1 MADDVTEIEL
11 RRLEEERSEDEG
23 MAPHPEKE
31 RDPAAWEEERHV
43 RERPLTLLEQIAFDV
58 RVAFHRR
65 FGRAVEAA
73 QQKVS
78 DHSLAAVASVFL
90 LGVSVGCLVSAKRRR

>member
-31 RDPAAWEEERHV
+31 RDPAVWEAERHV
-43 RERPLTLLEQIAFDV
+43 RERPLTFIEKVAYETQVALHRLFD
-58 RVAFHRR
+58 RSAD
-65 FGRAVEAA
+65 ATA
-73 QQKVS
+73 QKVA
-78 DHSLAAVASVFL
+78 DNPLAAIASVFFI
-90 LGVSVGCLVSAKRRR
+90 GVSVGCLVSTRRR

>member
-31 RDPAAWEEERHV
+31 RDPATWEQERHV
-43 RERPLTLLEQIAFDV
+43 RERPLTFLEQIAFDV
-58 RVAFHRR
+58 RVAFHRQ
-65 FGRAVEAA
+65 FGRTADAA
-73 QQKVS
+73 AAKVS
-78 DHSLAAVASVFL
+78 AHPLAAVASVFF
-90 LGVSVGCLVSAKRRR
+90 LGVSVGCLISARRRY

>member
-1 MADDVTEIEL
+1 MADDLTEIEL

-31 RDPAAWEEERHV
+31 RDPAVWEKERHL
-43 RERPLTLLEQIAFDV
+43 RERPLNFLEQIAFDA

-65 FGRAVEAA
+65 FGRAVDAA
-73 QQKVS
+73 QEKVS
-78 DHSLAAVASVFL
+78 DHPIAAIASVFL